1 MSTRRSNWTGV
12 AFGLALACFAAYQQ
26 FKLPPALPV
35 LLQTYHYDR
44 TLAGAFMSIYAVA
57 GLLLSLVFGRLL
69 ERKGTVGPTLGA
81 LALSLAGTAL
91 ILVLPENGWIFLLGR
106 ALEGVGFAFLAICG
120 LLLANANASVRDL
133 PLVVGMTASWI
144 PVGQLAAILLAPI
157 AFAWQGWQLLWIAA
171 LIGATA
177 LAAWTFG
184 LRHGTALRLPAGS
197 GNAPSRASGETATGA
212 RRLCLVLAA
221 GIFMLWAS
229 QYFAYMTW
237 LPQYLVEVHNLT
249 AATAVAGYLVPVVVL
264 IPTTI
269 SVGLVLRAGV
279 PVAPLLACG
288 LAAQA
293 AIWWLMPLTGAGA
306 GGLISLAAYGI
317 SAGVCPT
324 CLFAMPSII
333 VGQGR
338 AAAPAFG
345 IIMTGRNIGVL
356 IGPVL
361 LAQAFEIT
369 GAWDIAAP
377 IFGTL
382 TSLALG
388 LGLWLTVLLAGAR
401 YGTNR

>member
-1 MSTRRSNWTGV
+1 
-12 AFGLALACFAAYQQ
+12 
-26 FKLPPALPV
+26 
-35 LLQTYHYDR
+35 
-44 TLAGAFMSIYAVA
+44 
-57 GLLLSLVFGRLL
+57 
-69 ERKGTVGPTLGA
+69 
-81 LALSLAGTAL
+81 
-91 ILVLPENGWIFLLGR
+91 
-106 ALEGVGFAFLAICG
+106 
-120 LLLANANASVRDL
+120 
-133 PLVVGMTASWI
+133 
-144 PVGQLAAILLAPI
+144 
-157 AFAWQGWQLLWIAA
+157 
-171 LIGATA
+171 
-177 LAAWTFG
+177 
-184 LRHGTALRLPAGS
+184 
-197 GNAPSRASGETATGA
+197 
-212 RRLCLVLAA
+212 
-221 GIFMLWAS
+221 MLWAS

-306 GGLISLAAYGI
+306 GGLISLAAYWI

-324 CLFAMPSII
+324 FLFAMPSII